1 MLKILFLDTETRS
14 RLDISV
20 GTDRY
25 TRAAECRIVTYAFAT
40 GPAKIWLPYCQ
51 PIPQDLKDALD
62 DPEFLILAHNAAFDR
77 LILARALKL
86 VTGVARWRCTMCTQ
100 VAQPSATK

>member
-1 MLKILFLDTETRS
+1 MLKLLFLDTETRS

-25 TRAAECRIVTYAFAT
+25 TRVAECRIVTYAFVT
-40 GPAKIWLPYCQ
+40 EPAKLWLPYCH
-51 PIPQDLKDALD
+51 PIPQDLKDALS
-62 DPEFLILAHNAAFDR
+62 DPEFLILAHNAVFDR

-86 VTGVARWRCTMCTQ
+86 VTSVSRWRCTM
-100 VAQPSATK
+100 ASSRS